1 MHPIRELFIPFES
14 SIKLLTFFHVSV
26 KPVTCMTIQIK
37 RLKKLSP
44 VIICEGFHIVINKAD
59 FFFCVLSFDYKSG
72 HPPKKPWAKTQRDF
86 RIKPYYPL
94 TTKEVRC
101 GFTTQTSLNNS

>member
-1 MHPIRELFIPFES
+1 MHPIRELFIPFEF

-26 KPVTCMTIQIK
+26 KPVTCTILQIK
-37 RLKKLSP
+37 RLKKCSP
-44 VIICEGFHIVINKAD
+44 VIIRKGLHKVINKAD

-86 RIKPYYPL
+86 SVKPYIPL
-94 TTKEVRC
+94 TTKEVRS
-101 GFTTQTSLNNS
+101 GFTTQTSLNYS